1 MERRPAAVFDVEV
14 NLEHPVSDT
23 YGKGRFNVRLEG
35 TPERQNSKPR
45 LPSKQTLRTSMGDMP
60 VRAHSRSNF
69 IEEDRFRHE
78 RQVAEF
84 TALVKEL
91 QAKNSELSSYLE
103 KERLQR

>member
-1 MERRPAAVFDVEV
+1 MNID
-14 NLEHPVSDT
+14 HPVSES
-23 YGKGRFNVRLEG
+23 YGKGRFNVRMESG
-35 TPERQNSKPR
+35 PERQNSKPR
-45 LPSKQTLRTSMGDMP
+45 LPSKQQTLRTSMGDMP